1 MVRLKDIALQASVS
15 SATVSRIL
23 NKDDSLAVTD
33 ETREKVLRI
42 ADELGYQPS
51 AKKRKNRSRSDS
63 APLIGVISCLSPE
76 EERQDPY
83 FSAIRK
89 GIEEEC
95 FRQKVFITSS
105 IHLGSFQENMFH
117 ELDGVIVIGSLQDE
131 ALTNISAAF
140 RHAVFVNGTPDPA
153 RYDSV
158 SVDFYAAAQKAI
170 EHLLSLGYQRLGYIG
185 GREREHTVIDGVNS
199 NKTIEDKRLTAF
211 LQMAGAE
218 PEHVLIGEYSMHEGF
233 RLMNEAIKGGSL
245 PDAFFIASDSMAV
258 GALKAL
264 QEAGLQVPRDTA
276 VVSFNGIDEAEYA
289 STPLSTVKVYTEEM
303 GRTGVKLL
311 LDRLNGR
318 TVPLAV
324 TLPTSLIVRQS
335 CGSQERR

>member
-140 RHAVFVNGTPDPA
+140 RHAVFVNGTPDPT
-153 RYDSV
+153 RYDTV

-264 QEAGLQVPRDTA
+264 QESGLQVPRDTA

>member
-23 NKDDSLAVTD
+23 NRDDSLAVTE
-33 ETREKVLRI
+33 ETRVKVLRI
-42 ADELGYQPS
+42 ADELGYQPA

-63 APLIGVISCLSPE
+63 APLIGVVSCLSPE

-95 FRQKVFITSS
+95 FEQKIFITSS
-105 IHLGSFQENMFH
+105 IHLGSFQEQLFH
-117 ELDGVIVIGSLQDE
+117 DLDGVIVIGSLQDE
-131 ALTNISAAF
+131 ALTNICAAF
-140 RHAVFVNGTPDPA
+140 RHAVFVNGTPDPS

-185 GREREHTVIDGVNS
+185 GREREHTVINGINS
-199 NKTIEDKRLTAF
+199 NQTIEDKRLTAF

-218 PEHVLIGEYSMHEGF
+218 PEHVLVGEYSMHEGF
-233 RLMNEAIKGGSL
+233 RLMKEAIKGGSL

-276 VVSFNGIDEAEYA
+276 IVSFNGIDEAEYA

>member
-23 NKDDSLAVTD
+23 NRDDSLAVTE

-42 ADELGYQPS
+42 ADELGYQPA

-63 APLIGVISCLSPE
+63 APLIGVVSCLSPE

-95 FRQKVFITSS
+95 FQQKIFITSS
-105 IHLGSFQENMFH
+105 IHLGSFQEQLFH
-117 ELDGVIVIGSLQDE
+117 DLDGVIVIGSLQDE
-131 ALTNISAAF
+131 ALTNICAAF
-140 RHAVFVNGTPDPA
+140 RHAVFVNGTPDPY

-185 GREREHTVIDGVNS
+185 GREREHTVINGVNS
-199 NKTIEDKRLTAF
+199 NQTIEDKRLTAF

-218 PEHVLIGEYSMHEGF
+218 PEHVLVGEYSMHEGF
-233 RLMNEAIKGGSL
+233 RLMKEAIKSESL

-258 GALKAL
+258 GALKSL

-276 VVSFNGIDEAEYA
+276 IVSFNGIDEAEYA

>member
-23 NKDDSLAVTD
+23 NRDDSLAVTE

-42 ADELGYQPS
+42 ADELGYQPA

-63 APLIGVISCLSPE
+63 APLIGVVSCLSPE

-95 FRQKVFITSS
+95 FQQKIFITSS
-105 IHLGSFQENMFH
+105 IHLGSFQEQLFH
-117 ELDGVIVIGSLQDE
+117 DLDGVIVIGSLQDE
-131 ALTNISAAF
+131 ALTNICAAF
-140 RHAVFVNGTPDPA
+140 KHAVFVNGTPDPA

-185 GREREHTVIDGVNS
+185 GREREHTVINGVNS
-199 NKTIEDKRLTAF
+199 NQTIEDKRLTAF

-218 PEHVLIGEYSMHEGF
+218 PEHVLVGEYSMHEGF
-233 RLMNEAIKGGSL
+233 RLMKEAINGGSL

-264 QEAGLQVPRDTA
+264 QEAALQVPRDTA
-276 VVSFNGIDEAEYA
+276 IVSFNGIDEAEYA

>member
-140 RHAVFVNGTPDPA
+140 RHAVFVNGTPDPT
-153 RYDSV
+153 RYDTV

>member
-51 AKKRKNRSRSDS
+51 AKRRKNRSRSDS
-63 APLIGVISCLSPE
+63 APLIGVVSCLSPE

-158 SVDFYAAAQKAI
+158 SVDFYDAAQKAI

-276 VVSFNGIDEAEYA
+276 IVSFNGIDEAEYA

>member
-23 NKDDSLAVTD
+23 NRDDSLAVTE

-42 ADELGYQPS
+42 ADELGYQPA

-63 APLIGVISCLSPE
+63 APLIGVVSCLSPE

-95 FRQKVFITSS
+95 FHQKIFITSS
-105 IHLGSFQENMFH
+105 IHLGSFQEQLFH
-117 ELDGVIVIGSLQDE
+117 DLDGVIVIGSLQDE
-131 ALTNISAAF
+131 ALTNICAAF

-185 GREREHTVIDGVNS
+185 GREREHTVINGVNS
-199 NKTIEDKRLTAF
+199 NQTIEDKRLTAF

-218 PEHVLIGEYSMHEGF
+218 PEHVLVGEYSMHEGF
-233 RLMNEAIKGGSL
+233 RLMKEAIKGGSL

-276 VVSFNGIDEAEYA
+276 IVSFNGIDEAEYA
-289 STPLSTVKVYTEEM
+289 STALSTVKVYTEEM

>member
-63 APLIGVISCLSPE
+63 APLIGVVSCLSPE